1 MFKIFWSG
9 NILYYFSNNTKN
21 NETNEF
27 LMKAQKNRKQAEESD
42 SFLKFASQNDTK
54 EEDDFVMV

>member
-1 MFKIFWSG
+1 V
-9 NILYYFSNNTKN
+9 
-21 NETNEF
+21 
-27 LMKAQKNRKQAEESD
+27 AQKNRKQAEEND

>member
-1 MFKIFWSG
+1 
-9 NILYYFSNNTKN
+9 
-21 NETNEF
+21 
-27 LMKAQKNRKQAEESD
+27 MKAQKNRKQAEESD